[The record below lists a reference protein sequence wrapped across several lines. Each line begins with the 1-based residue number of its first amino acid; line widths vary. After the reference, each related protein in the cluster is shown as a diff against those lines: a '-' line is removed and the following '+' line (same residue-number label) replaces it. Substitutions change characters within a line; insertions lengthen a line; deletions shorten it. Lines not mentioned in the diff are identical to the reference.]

1 MLDIHSTAVVHPEA
15 QIDEEVVIGPYSVI
29 GPRVTIG
36 SGTWIG
42 AHAVIEGNTTIGRGN
57 RIFHG
62 AALGGV
68 PQDLKYR
75 GELTFLRIGDNNT
88 IREYA
93 TINLA
98 CIEGEATI
106 VENDVLVMAYAHV
119 AHNCVLHSNVILAN
133 SVNLAGHVEVY
144 EGAIIGGVTPVHQF
158 VRIGE
163 YSIVG
168 GGCRVPKDVPP
179 YTRAAGHPLRLVGLN
194 TVGLER
200 NGFDADRRAALK
212 RAYRILFRSSLNMS
226 QAIERVRSEFAADDD
241 VRTLVDFVAQSERGI
256 TV

>member
-15 QIDEEVVIGPYSVI
+15 EVDDDVVIGPYSVI
-29 GPRVTIG
+29 GPNVRIG
-36 SGTWIG
+36 SGTRIG
-42 AHAVIEGNTTIGRGN
+42 AHAVIEGNTTVGRRN

-68 PQDLKYR
+68 PQDLKFR
-75 GELTFLRIGDNNT
+75 GETTFLRIGDDNV

-93 TINLA
+93 TVNLA
-98 CIEGEATI
+98 CVEGEAT
-106 VENDVLVMAYAHV
+106 VAGDGNLLMAYSHV
-119 AHNCVLHSNVILAN
+119 AHNCVLHSRVILAN
-133 SVNLAGHVEVY
+133 SVNLAGHVEVF

-158 VRIGE
+158 VRIGR
-163 YSIVG
+163 YAIIG

-200 NGFDADRRAALK
+200 NGFDEDRRAMLK
-212 RAYRILFRSSLNMS
+212 KAYRVLFRSNLNVS
-226 QAIERVRSEFAADDD
+226 QAVERVRHEIGAHDD
-241 VRTLVDFVAQSERGI
+241 VRTLLDFVVSSERGI
-256 TV
+256 TT

>member
-15 QIDEEVVIGPYSVI
+15 EVGDDVVIGPYSVI
-29 GPRVTIG
+29 GPNVRIG
-36 SGTWIG
+36 SGTRIG
-42 AHAVIEGNTTIGRGN
+42 AHAVIEGNTTVGRRN

-68 PQDLKYR
+68 PQDLKFR
-75 GELTFLRIGDNNT
+75 GETTFLRIGDDNV

-93 TINLA
+93 TVNLA
-98 CIEGEATI
+98 CVEGEAT
-106 VENDVLVMAYAHV
+106 VVGDGNLLMAYSHV
-119 AHNCVLHSNVILAN
+119 AHNCVLHSRVILAN
-133 SVNLAGHVEVY
+133 SVNLAGHVEVF

-158 VRIGE
+158 VRIGR
-163 YSIVG
+163 YAIIG

-200 NGFDADRRAALK
+200 NGFDEDRRAMLK
-212 RAYRILFRSSLNMS
+212 KAYRILFRSNLNVS
-226 QAIERVRSEFAADDD
+226 QAVERVRSEIGAHDD
-241 VRTLVDFVAQSERGI
+241 VRTLLDFVVSSERGI
-256 TV
+256 TT